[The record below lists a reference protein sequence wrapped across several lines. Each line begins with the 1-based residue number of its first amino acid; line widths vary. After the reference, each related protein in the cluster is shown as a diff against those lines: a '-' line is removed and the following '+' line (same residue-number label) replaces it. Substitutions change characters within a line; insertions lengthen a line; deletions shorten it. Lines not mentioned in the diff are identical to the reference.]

1 MFEKKKFICRAVI
14 VFGRQ
19 EMSTA
24 SDEPLITDNLE
35 SLKEGEVFV
44 DSETGKK
51 YRVKKTILPHYAS
64 SGPHGLGDPEDRT
77 LRRIEADVI
86 IPNRMNAR
94 IEKVECHDAYM
105 DLVSCMREKGAVKGL
120 KLCKPEL
127 SVFNHCKFLK
137 FNDTEF
143 REKITE
149 EYLQERSEARRTGLS
164 TRQRK
169 IEEYRQWKKEHES
182 S

>member
-1 MFEKKKFICRAVI
+1 PH
-14 VFGRQ
+14 
-19 EMSTA
+19 MSST
-24 SDEPLITDNLE
+24 DHKERLVTDNLE

-64 SGPHGLGDPEDRT
+64 SGPHGLGDPDDRT

-86 IPNRMNAR
+86 IPNRMNAQ
-94 IEKVECHDAYM
+94 IEKVECREPYLE
-105 DLVSCMREKGAVKGL
+105 LVNCMREKGAVKGL
-120 KLCKPEL
+120 KQCRPEL
-127 SVFNHCKFLK
+127 DVFNRCKYLK

-143 REKITE
+143 RERMTE
-149 EYLQERSEARRTGLS
+149 QYLQERSEARRTGK
-164 TRQRK
+164 TARERK
-169 IEEYRQWKKEHES
+169 LEEYREWKKEHES